1 MSTHFIASF
10 EYEKCMNDNVLL
22 LFNIFGKQ
30 FSKKNKFGQ
39 RPQIIKKYITNSN
52 LSFGNI

>member
-1 MSTHFIASF
+1 M
-10 EYEKCMNDNVLL
+10 YMNDNVLL

-30 FSKKNKFGQ
+30 FSKKKKFGQ